1 MKLVHQREMAPFV
14 RGTKLLVVDTPSAN
28 AVGGCLS
35 KRPQV
40 GDWLWVA
47 SRKKNG
53 WMRVKNGRTQLVVSL
68 RNGPWVKTASRELGE
83 PMWGADWNR
92 ARQVKPI
99 TTIVQ
104 PGWAMMLCDDD
115 GEPSQADTLPPPPPS
130 PFCRL
135 EYPTKNEIMEEDEE
149 CEVGGAYW
157 KKDLTPRVA
166 EVLDSKTST
175 IQEQAAKI
183 QEMEQT
189 IATQA
194 EEVKAAAAREDYLL
208 NELDQQN
215 QKVIEMAALVS
226 NQAGIIAELEERIV
240 RLKAVIKHDTMRL
253 HEFSDARAACERQ
266 LDAVR
271 GPGPMQ
277 PNFTYRALSDYEV
290 AKAVEATAREL
301 ISKLPNLEPPEQGS
315 PEQTPEQQL
324 AEVMDRRR
332 DRKREERMAEMR
344 RLNSLP
350 APPVQK
356 AEQLMRLAVRSG
368 KAHCQCEL
376 VLKAN
381 DWDEEAAF
389 AALVALESAHLSGE
403 TLAE

>member
-1 MKLVHQREMAPFV
+1 MKLVHLREMAPFV

-68 RNGPWVKTASRELGE
+68 RNGPWVKKASRELDE
-83 PMWGADWNR
+83 PMWGADWYRDAAVRRFTN
-92 ARQVKPI
+92 
-99 TTIVQ
+99 IVQ
-104 PGWAMMLCDDD
+104 PGWAMMPLNCE
-115 GEPSQADTLPPPPPS
+115 GEPFQSDTLPPPPPS

-135 EYPTKNEIMEEDEE
+135 EYPTKNEIMEDEEE
-149 CEVGGAYW
+149 CEVGCAYW

-175 IQEQAAKI
+175 IEEQAAKI

-194 EEVKAAAAREDYLL
+194 GEVKAPAAREDYLL
-208 NELDQQN
+208 NELDLETYE
-215 QKVIEMAALVS
+215 KVIQKHEDEI
-226 NQAGIIAELEERIV
+226 AGLEERIL

-290 AKAVEATAREL
+290 AKAVEAAAREL
-301 ISKLPNLEPPEQGS
+301 ISKLPNLEPPKQDS

-332 DRKREERMAEMR
+332 DRKREQRMAEMR

-350 APPVQK
+350 P
-356 AEQLMRLAVRSG
+356 RG
-368 KAHCQCEL
+368 
-376 VLKAN
+376 N
-381 DWDEEAAF
+381 
-389 AALVALESAHLSGE
+389 GE
-403 TLAE
+403 R

>member
-1 MKLVHQREMAPFV
+1 MRFFSLSPVKLKQVKSTMKLVHQSEMAPFV

-68 RNGPWVKTASRELGE
+68 RNGPWVKKASRELGE

-104 PGWAMMLCDDD
+104 PGWAMMQRDDD
-115 GEPSQADTLPPPPPS
+115 GEPFQTDTLPPPPPS
-130 PFCRL
+130 PFSRL
-135 EYPTKNEIMEEDEE
+135 EYPTKNEIMVQDEE

-189 IATQA
+189 IAEQA

-208 NELDQQN
+208 NELDLQN
-215 QKVIEMAALVS
+215 QKGIELCK
-226 NQAGIIAELEERIV
+226 GKIAELEERLD
-240 RLKAVIKHDTMRL
+240 RLKAVIVNDTKRL
-253 HEFSDARAACERQ
+253 REFSDARAACERQ
-266 LDAVR
+266 LDAALYHRVQ
-271 GPGPMQ
+271 GQ
-277 PNFTYRALSDYEV
+277 PADYAEV
-290 AKAVEATAREL
+290 AKALEAAARYL
-301 ISKLPNLEPPEQGS
+301 IMQLPNLEAPEEEHS
-315 PEQTPEQQL
+315 PEQQL

-350 APPVQK
+350 P
-356 AEQLMRLAVRSG
+356 RG
-368 KAHCQCEL
+368 
-376 VLKAN
+376 N
-381 DWDEEAAF
+381 
-389 AALVALESAHLSGE
+389 GE
-403 TLAE
+403 R